1 MYILH
6 IYILYI
12 YHMNENMCIPHTH
25 VYIYT
30 VHTVPPNL
38 PGDIALQVKLD
49 LRAHILRTLAPPE
62 DQGIAALRSVAAHT
76 SFSQI

>member
-1 MYILH
+1 MKICAYHTAHTCIYIYTYLQ
-6 IYILYI
+6 YILY
-12 YHMNENMCIPHTH
+12 H
-25 VYIYT
+25 
-30 VHTVPPNL
+30 PNL